1 VATYNRIILIGNL
14 TRDPELRYLPSGKG
28 VCTIRLAAT
37 ERYRT
42 AAGEQKEETLF
53 VDAVIFGKQAE
64 TASTYLKKGRS
75 VLVEGRLRVRDFE
88 GRDGT
93 KRRAV
98 EIIAN
103 RWQFV
108 GPREGGGRAGGEP
121 ADAGPGAGTGGGE
134 PVDEPM
140 ASFEEEA

>member
-1 VATYNRIILIGNL
+1 MASFNRIILIGNL

-28 VCTIRLAAT
+28 VCTIRLAAS

-42 AAGEQKEETLF
+42 AAGEQKEEVLF

-64 TASTYLKKGRS
+64 TASTYLKKGRP

-103 RWQFV
+103 RWQFI
-108 GPREGGGRAGGEP
+108 GPREGGGQAPSAPAESPAGG
-121 ADAGPGAGTGGGE
+121 GAE

-140 ASFEEEA
+140 PSFEEEA

>member
-1 VATYNRIILIGNL
+1 MATYNRIILIGNL

-28 VCTIRLAAT
+28 VCNLRLAAT
-37 ERYRT
+37 ERYKT
-42 AAGEQKEETLF
+42 AAGEPREETLF
-53 VDAVIFGKQAE
+53 IDAVIFGKQAE

-98 EIIAN
+98 EIMAN

-108 GPREGGGRAGGEP
+108 GPREGGGGRG
-121 ADAGPGAGTGGGE
+121 ADAPAE
-134 PVDEPM
+134 PVSAAEPIDEPM
-140 ASFEEEA
+140 PSFEEEA

>member
-1 VATYNRIILIGNL
+1 MASFNKIILIGNL

-28 VCTIRLAAT
+28 VCTLRLAAS

-42 AAGEQKEETLF
+42 AAGEQKEEVLF
-53 VDAVIFGKQAE
+53 IDAVIFGKQAE
-64 TASTYLKKGRS
+64 TASTYLKKGRP

-103 RWQFV
+103 RWQFI
-108 GPREGGGRAGGEP
+108 GPREGGAS
-121 ADAGPGAGTGGGE
+121 GGGAPAEAPPAPSGAE

-140 ASFEEEA
+140 PSFEEEV

>member
-1 VATYNRIILIGNL
+1 MATYNRIILIGNL

-28 VCTIRLAAT
+28 VCTMRLAAS
-37 ERYRT
+37 ERYKT

-53 VDAVIFGKQAE
+53 VDAVVFGRQAE

-108 GPREGGGRAGGEP
+108 GPREGGSRAG
-121 ADAGPGAGTGGGE
+121 AGPSEAAPAGGAE

-140 ASFEEEA
+140 PSFEEEA

>member
-1 VATYNRIILIGNL
+1 VASYNRIVIIGNL
-14 TRDPELRYLPSGKG
+14 TKDPELRYLPSGKG
-28 VCTIRLAAT
+28 VCNMRIAAT

-42 AAGEQKEETLF
+42 AAGEPKEETLF
-53 VDAVIFGKQAE
+53 IDAVVFGKQAE
-64 TASTYLKKGRS
+64 TASTYLKKGRP

-98 EIIAN
+98 EIITN
-103 RWQFV
+103 RWQFI
-108 GPREGGGRAGGEP
+108 GPRDGERGESAEAAPAPSGGA
-121 ADAGPGAGTGGGE
+121 E

-140 ASFEEEA
+140 PSFEEEV

>member
-1 VATYNRIILIGNL
+1 MASFNKIILIGNL

-28 VCTIRLAAT
+28 VCTLRLAAS
-37 ERYRT
+37 ERYKT
-42 AAGEQKEETLF
+42 SAGEPKEETLF
-53 VDAVIFGKQAE
+53 IDAVIFGKQAE
-64 TASTYLKKGRS
+64 TASTYLKKGRP

-88 GRDGT
+88 GRDGA

-103 RWQFV
+103 RWQFI
-108 GPREGGGRAGGEP
+108 GPREGGASGGGVPAEVPPAGG
-121 ADAGPGAGTGGGE
+121 GAE

-140 ASFEEEA
+140 PSFEEEA